1 LCGFVKSFAKIERMG
16 NLSLQKFNFVLS
28 KRNKPK
34 IMIIFINEFII
45 KIVSPRKAQTM
56 TTTEFDHLID
66 AQLDS
71 VKMQDLNGHVMIIN
85 VLSPTINRLFSIIK
99 TEELPHLQSI
109 TLISDDKE
117 GLEEIIK
124 QQYKVLKAA
133 GGIVQNEFG
142 QILMMYRLKKWD
154 LPKGKLDKGESSKIA
169 AIREVEEEC
178 GVKAKLGEKICTTF
192 HTYTYKN
199 EDILKQ
205 TKWYEMKLI
214 DDSKMKP
221 QEEEDIEKLEW
232 MGKEKVKSALINSYS
247 SIRYVLK
254 KYYQR

>member
-1 LCGFVKSFAKIERMG
+1 
-16 NLSLQKFNFVLS
+16 
-28 KRNKPK
+28 
-34 IMIIFINEFII
+34 MIIFINEYII
-45 KIVSPRKAQTM
+45 KIIGHKKAQTLS
-56 TTTEFDHLID
+56 TTEFDHLID
-66 AQLDS
+66 AQFEAIVSRNLE
-71 VKMQDLNGHVMIIN
+71 GHVLIIN
-85 VLSPTINRLFSIIK
+85 VLPPTILRLFSIIK
-99 TEELPHLQSI
+99 TEELFDLQSI
-109 TLISDDKE
+109 TLITDDKDL
-117 GLEEIIK
+117 LEDLIK

-133 GGIVQNEFG
+133 GGVVQNEFG

-154 LPKGKLDKGESSKIA
+154 LPKGKLDKGESSRIA

-178 GVKAKLGEKICTTF
+178 GVKAKMGEKICTTF

-205 TKWYEMKLI
+205 TKWYTMDLV

-254 KYYQR
+254 KFYQR

>member
-1 LCGFVKSFAKIERMG
+1 MG

-133 GGIVQNEFG
+133 GGIDDVSFEKMGFTQ
-142 QILMMYRLKKWD
+142 R
-154 LPKGKLDKGESSKIA
+154 KI
-169 AIREVEEEC
+169 R
-178 GVKAKLGEKICTTF
+178 
-192 HTYTYKN
+192 
-199 EDILKQ
+199 
-205 TKWYEMKLI
+205 
-214 DDSKMKP
+214 
-221 QEEEDIEKLEW
+221 
-232 MGKEKVKSALINSYS
+232 
-247 SIRYVLK
+247 
-254 KYYQR
+254 

>member
-1 LCGFVKSFAKIERMG
+1 
-16 NLSLQKFNFVLS
+16 
-28 KRNKPK
+28 
-34 IMIIFINEFII
+34 MIIFINEYII
-45 KIVSPRKAQTM
+45 KIIGHKKAQTLS
-56 TTTEFDHLID
+56 TTEFDHLID
-66 AQLDS
+66 AQLEAIVS
-71 VKMQDLNGHVMIIN
+71 RNLEGHVLIIN
-85 VLSPTINRLFSIIK
+85 VLPPTIIRLFSIIK
-99 TEELPHLQSI
+99 TEELPDLQSI
-109 TLISDDKE
+109 TLITDDKE
-117 GLEEIIK
+117 LLEDLIK

-133 GGIVQNEFG
+133 GGVVQNEFG

-154 LPKGKLDKGESSKIA
+154 LPKGKLDKGESSRIA

-178 GVKAKLGEKICTTF
+178 GVKAKMGEKICTTF

-205 TKWYEMKLI
+205 TKWYTMDLV

-254 KYYQR
+254 KFYQH

>member
-1 LCGFVKSFAKIERMG
+1 
-16 NLSLQKFNFVLS
+16 
-28 KRNKPK
+28 
-34 IMIIFINEFII
+34 MIIFINEYII
-45 KIVSPRKAQTM
+45 KIIGHKKAQTLS
-56 TTTEFDHLID
+56 TTEFDHLID
-66 AQLDS
+66 AQLEAIVS
-71 VKMQDLNGHVMIIN
+71 RNLEGHVLIIN
-85 VLSPTINRLFSIIK
+85 VLPPTIIRLFSIIK
-99 TEELPHLQSI
+99 TEELPDLQSI
-109 TLISDDKE
+109 TLITDDKE
-117 GLEEIIK
+117 LLEDLIK

-133 GGIVQNEFG
+133 GGVVQNEFG

-154 LPKGKLDKGESSKIA
+154 LPKGKLDKGESSRIA

-178 GVKAKLGEKICTTF
+178 GVKAKMGEKICTTF

-205 TKWYEMKLI
+205 TKWYTMDLI

-254 KYYQR
+254 KFYQH

>member
-1 LCGFVKSFAKIERMG
+1 
-16 NLSLQKFNFVLS
+16 
-28 KRNKPK
+28 
-34 IMIIFINEFII
+34 MIIFINEFII
-45 KIVSPRKAQTM
+45 KIASTKKAQTM
-56 TTTEFDHLID
+56 STTEFDHLID
-66 AQLDS
+66 AQLES
-71 VKMQDLNGHVMIIN
+71 VKLQDLNGHVMIIN
-85 VLSPTINRLFSIIK
+85 AISPTVNRLFSIIK
-99 TEELPHLQSI
+99 TDKLPHLQSI
-109 TLISDDKE
+109 TLITDDKD
-117 GLEEIIK
+117 GLKELIK

-133 GGIVQNEFG
+133 GGVVQNEFG
-142 QILMMYRLKKWD
+142 QILMMYRLKTWD
-154 LPKGKLDKGESSKIA
+154 LPKGKLDKGESSKVA

-221 QEEEDIEKLEW
+221 QTEEDIEKLEW

-254 KYYQR
+254 KYYKQ